1 MADLTPNRGMQGA
14 AQRGL
19 RLYEDGK
26 GGDGLVPAT
35 IADARKMAERQ
46 ALSEDKVRRMP
57 AWFARHEADK
67 RPGWDSPGEETPGFV
82 AWLLWGGD
90 AGRRWAESK
99 VRQLDQ
105 EANAMGRDKAD
116 AAIERREIISMGDRL
131 LADALIDG
139 VQEYGRYDAQ
149 SARYEPAAEHEAAA
163 AEGRACANCIF
174 YRGDEYAGPEG
185 CVIVAA
191 NVDPQGGCRIGI
203 YGQLPGMSEDEV
215 ADPAAPVDPN
225 APALSNAEGE
235 VEAEQS
241 LEDALEDV
249 DEALQLGGK
258 DEDDEEE
265 SETEAPEQM
274 PTINIEIDID
284 NGENHNAEGGSK
296 AVAGDMEVS
305 EETETEL
312 VYPYRSLERH
322 VAADAKAE
330 WRESGISANY
340 RNLVG
345 YAAVF
350 NAPSEDLGGFRE
362 VIARGAFERALTNPG
377 LDVSLLW
384 NHDPDTVMA
393 RTTNGTLELREDKHG
408 LKMWARVD
416 MDDFDAR
423 RMIGKIRAGLVNQM
437 SFAFMVAEDGEEWTT
452 RGDYP
457 LRTIR
462 QVESL
467 HDVSGV
473 TWPAY
478 NNVGTKI
485 EVLDRAIRSGR
496 VPETVRA
503 SVAQAHP
510 AGTPSS
516 LPTEGEALRQLK
528 AKAKSRL
535 TIVKFDLT
543 R

>member
-1 MADLTPNRGMQGA
+1 MADLTPNRGMQEA

-46 ALSEDKVRRMP
+46 ALSEEKVRRMP

-67 RPGWDSPGEETPGFV
+67 RPGWDTPGEETPGFV

-90 AGRRWAESK
+90 AGRRWSETK

-149 SARYEPAAEHEAAA
+149 AASYEPAAEHEAAA

-191 NVDPQGGCRIGI
+191 NVESQGGCRIGI
-203 YGQLPGMSEDEV
+203 YGELPGALEDEV
-215 ADPAAPVDPN
+215 TAPDDPN
-225 APALSNAEGE
+225 APQVPNAEGE
-235 VEAEQS
+235 IEDEKS

-284 NGENHNAEGGSK
+284 NGENHNAEGGGKS
-296 AVAGDMEVS
+296 VNGDMEVS

-312 VYPYRSLERH
+312 VYPYRSRETHTTRS
-322 VAADAKAE
+322 AKAE
-330 WRESGISANY
+330 WRESGAGTQY
-340 RNLVG
+340 RTLTG
-345 YAAVF
+345 YASVF
-350 NAPSEDLGGFRE
+350 NTPSDDLGGFRE
-362 VIARGAFERALTNPG
+362 MIAPGAFTRALEASDLN
-377 LDVSLLW
+377 VALLW

-393 RTTNGTLELREDKHG
+393 STRNGTLELTQDKKG
-408 LKMWARVD
+408 LRMWARVD
-416 MDDFDAR
+416 MEDFDAQR
-423 RMIGKIRAGLVNQM
+423 VVGKIRSGLVDQM
-437 SFAFMVAEDGEEWTT
+437 SFAFTIAEDGDEWDV
-452 RGDYP
+452 RDGKPFRVVQDVDGLY
-457 LRTIR
+457 
-462 QVESL
+462 
-467 HDVSGV
+467 DVSAV

-478 NNVGTKI
+478 PVGTKV
-485 EVLDRAIRSGR
+485 ELLDRALRSGR
-496 VPETVRA
+496 VPEPARA
-503 SVAQAHP
+503 SVAQADP
-510 AGTPSS
+510 AGNASS
-516 LPTEGEALRQLK
+516 LTPEGEALRQLK

>member
-1 MADLTPNRGMQGA
+1 MADLTPNRGMQEA

-19 RLYEDGK
+19 RLYEDGR

-35 IADARKMAERQ
+35 ITDARKMAERQ

-57 AWFARHEADK
+57 AWFARHDADK
-67 RPGWDSPGEETPGFV
+67 RPGWDTPGEETPGFV

-90 AGRRWAESK
+90 AGRRWSETK

-149 SARYEPAAEHEAAA
+149 AARYEPAAEHEAAA

-191 NVDPQGGCRIGI
+191 NVEPQGGCRIGI
-203 YGQLPGMSEDEV
+203 YGELPGALEDEV
-215 ADPAAPVDPN
+215 TAPDDPN
-225 APALSNAEGE
+225 APQMPNAEGE
-235 VEAEQS
+235 IEDEKS

-284 NGENHNAEGGSK
+284 NGENHNAEGGGKS
-296 AVAGDMEVS
+296 VNGDMEVS

-312 VYPYRSLERH
+312 VYPYRSRETHTTRS
-322 VAADAKAE
+322 AKAE
-330 WRESGISANY
+330 WRESGAGTQY
-340 RNLVG
+340 RTLTG
-345 YAAVF
+345 YASVL
-350 NAPSEDLGGFRE
+350 NTPSDDLGGFRE
-362 VIARGAFERALTNPG
+362 MIAPGAFTRALEASDLN
-377 LDVSLLW
+377 VALLW

-393 RTTNGTLELREDKHG
+393 STRNGTLELTQDKKG
-408 LKMWARVD
+408 LRMWARVD
-416 MDDFDAR
+416 MEDFDAQR
-423 RMIGKIRAGLVNQM
+423 VVGKIRSGLVDQM
-437 SFAFMVAEDGEEWTT
+437 SFAFTIAEDGDEWDM
-452 RGDYP
+452 RDGKPFRVVQDVDGLY
-457 LRTIR
+457 
-462 QVESL
+462 
-467 HDVSGV
+467 DVSAV

-478 NNVGTKI
+478 PVGTKV
-485 EVLDRAIRSGR
+485 ELLDRALRSGR
-496 VPETVRA
+496 VPEPARA
-503 SVAQAHP
+503 TVAQDEP
-510 AGTPSS
+510 AGTTSS
-516 LPTEGEALRQLK
+516 LTPEGEALRQLK